1 MDALK
6 IVSGIFMLLCLIP
19 AILKR
24 KHCSKYKHIFKWIP
38 VKIRNEVMA
47 RLRKKDALNQ
57 KQLEEE
63 TEHFFAELLEKGMK
77 WLFVISAIFFVL
89 SWIKIPEKDGD
100 KIRRPAAGSGA
111 IESQIILSDPQG
123 KGERK

>member
-1 MDALK
+1 MD
-6 IVSGIFMLLCLIP
+6 S
-19 AILKR
+19 
-24 KHCSKYKHIFKWIP
+24 

-100 KIRRPAAGSGA
+100 KIRRPAKEGA
-111 IESQIILSDPQG
+111 EPLKVKLS
-123 KGERK
+123 